1 MIKFLNIILLGLI
14 LAGLVSCGKD
24 EIKKKLEKKI
34 ETEATEEEADSSVM
48 TPQEIFSDALTN
60 NILENADEDLQVY
73 LEETIYPIASKS
85 NKVTIDKIS
94 SSLYLLQYEEGG
106 SNKNILIQKFYNPV
120 KDEIF
125 FEKRDVQNDA
135 IKQFI
140 K

>member
-1 MIKFLNIILLGLI
+1 MFKYLNIVLLGLI
-14 LAGLVSCGKD
+14 LAGLVSCSKD
-24 EIKKKLEKKI
+24 EIKKKIEKKI
-34 ETEATEEEADSSVM
+34 ETEATDEEADSSVM
-48 TPQEIFSDALTN
+48 SPQEIFSDALTN
-60 NILENADEDLQVY
+60 NILEGGDEDLQVY
-73 LEETIYPIASKS
+73 LEETIYPLAAKS